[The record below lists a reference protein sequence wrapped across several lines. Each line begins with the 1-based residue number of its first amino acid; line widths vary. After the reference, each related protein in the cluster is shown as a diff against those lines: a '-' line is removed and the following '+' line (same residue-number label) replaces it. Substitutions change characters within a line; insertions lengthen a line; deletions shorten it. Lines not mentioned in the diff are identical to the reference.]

1 MTGCARNAPLI
12 RHQPVVVERLVF
24 VPVPADLTRPTGL
37 PALPQPGANGA
48 LLAERDA
55 YREAW
60 RQCNADKA
68 RIAGIEGRTVD

>member
-1 MTGCARNAPLI
+1 M
-12 RHQPVVVERLVF
+12 
-24 VPVPADLTRPTGL
+24 PVPADLTRPTGL